1 MQQFIRKR
9 QADVMGVLS
18 GFDRIRF
25 RGTLRW
31 LATVPGLRRFLW
43 AVQVK
48 WKDFTAYSQGI
59 THELRET
66 VERTAEEAGRP
77 VVYLNSTAV
86 SKEDHHRL
94 YRGSQSR
101 LPKTQ
106 RTRSVKKIFAPCK
119 EIERL
124 HR

>member
-43 AVQVK
+43 AVYG
-48 WKDFTAYSQGI
+48 A
-59 THELRET
+59 
-66 VERTAEEAGRP
+66 
-77 VVYLNSTAV
+77 
-86 SKEDHHRL
+86 
-94 YRGSQSR
+94 
-101 LPKTQ
+101 
-106 RTRSVKKIFAPCK
+106 KIFFTL
-119 EIERL
+119 RV
-124 HR
+124 R